1 MHLQFIK
8 RRSSVV
14 DEAAIRSTVVGLKDT
29 GTSATQVIDRLFKK
43 PPRKKGGS
51 NSDDAFVN
59 RIVRDVQTSGEYEK
73 ISQGRDRQSGC
84 FLNHQTR

>member
-1 MHLQFIK
+1 MGHKFIK
-8 RRSSVV
+8 RRSTVV

-43 PPRKKGGS
+43 PPRKKGGGGGGGA
-51 NSDDAFVN
+51 DDRYVN

-73 ISQGRDRQSGC
+73 ISQGG
-84 FLNHQTR
+84 FM